1 MRLKQFALFIA
12 MIACEAAVQA
22 SPFVDQF
29 LADVLAKH
37 PAVKAAQAELRAA
50 DKEVTGA
57 WLQILPEPQVTTSS
71 PTTRKYSPTDAAVSQ
86 PKNTVAIEQKLWAGG
101 KFTAGINSAE
111 AANKAAQQK
120 YEEARINT
128 AVSVVEALQA
138 YQSARRRVQVLDS
151 MLSRLQRFVDLM
163 DRRVAAEVSAPVD
176 AALVRSRLVQAN
188 VDKANAIA
196 SLYLSITRLEQ
207 LNLTG
212 ESIDWGGLDLVVL
225 GESVATGL
233 PKGRDD
239 AMNELQR
246 VANVSP
252 TVLRYQ
258 FEAEVATSRQ
268 EIIAADR
275 FPQVYARIQKDRY
288 SSDSYWAAS
297 HPNDLAPTVAYV
309 GLRYA
314 PGAGFA
320 TSMQS
325 AAASERAQS
334 AREQLD
340 AAHREVTNQLHQDW
354 EEWSS
359 AGSRVV
365 DYKTALMNAEV
376 VSASY
381 ERQFIVGRLSWQQ
394 TLDAVRELGQMGVA
408 LADAQ
413 SSYWGASYKLRLRQG
428 FFAEVMQEA
437 Q

>member
-1 MRLKQFALFIA
+1 
-12 MIACEAAVQA
+12 
-22 SPFVDQF
+22 
-29 LADVLAKH
+29 
-37 PAVKAAQAELRAA
+37 
-50 DKEVTGA
+50 
-57 WLQILPEPQVTTSS
+57 
-71 PTTRKYSPTDAAVSQ
+71 
-86 PKNTVAIEQKLWAGG
+86 
-101 KFTAGINSAE
+101 
-111 AANKAAQQK
+111 
-120 YEEARINT
+120 
-128 AVSVVEALQA
+128 
-138 YQSARRRVQVLDS
+138 
-151 MLSRLQRFVDLM
+151 M

-176 AALVRSRLVQAN
+176 AALVRSRLVQAS
-188 VDKANAIA
+188 VDKANTIA

-207 LNLTG
+207 LNFADNP
-212 ESIDWGGLDLVVL
+212 IDWRDLDLAVL
-225 GESVATGL
+225 GDAVVTGL
-233 PKGRDD
+233 SKSRDD

-246 VANVSP
+246 VASESP

-258 FEAEVATSRQ
+258 YEAEVATLRQ
-268 EIIAADR
+268 EVIAADR
-275 FPQVYARIQKDRY
+275 FPQVYARIEKDSY

-297 HPNDLAPTVAYV
+297 HPNDLTPTVAYV
-309 GLRYA
+309 GLRYS

-340 AAHREVTNQLHQDW
+340 AARRDMTNQLHQDW

-359 AGSRVV
+359 AGLRVV
-365 DYKTALMNAEV
+365 DYKTALLNTEV

-413 SSYWGASYKLRLRQG
+413 SSYWGASYKLRLRQSS
-428 FFAEVMQEA
+428 FSESMQEA